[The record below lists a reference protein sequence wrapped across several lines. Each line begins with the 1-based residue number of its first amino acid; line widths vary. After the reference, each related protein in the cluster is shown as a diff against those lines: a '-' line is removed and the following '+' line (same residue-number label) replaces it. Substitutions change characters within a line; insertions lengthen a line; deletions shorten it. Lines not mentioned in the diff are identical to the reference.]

1 MQLMGSFG
9 CSSVIRQEYP
19 LRPRLKPT
27 NRVPASLWIT
37 PLFCCLC
44 RVDHAASALPSPLAS
59 RSPLLTPPCLSV
71 QLLIILHTLPFY
83 LPQRVSLESTFLPS
97 APAAQPQPPYHCS
110 GFLISLLFLLSPVDP
125 LNMSLAPPSKILSSK
140 EFFYGPACPLA
151 AFARV

>member
-1 MQLMGSFG
+1 MGSFG

-27 NRVPASLWIT
+27 SRVPASLWIT

-59 RSPLLTPPCLSV
+59 RSPLLTPLCLSV

-125 LNMSLAPPSKILSSK
+125 LTMSLAHLSKILSSK

>member
-9 CSSVIRQEYP
+9 CSSVTRQEYP
-19 LRPRLKPT
+19 LHPRLKPT
-27 NRVPASLWIT
+27 SRVPASLWIT

-97 APAAQPQPPYHCS
+97 APAAQLQPPYHYS

-125 LNMSLAPPSKILSSK
+125 LTMSLAPPSKILSSK